1 MAVILPSSLQQDVQ
15 GSLPIIP
22 NNGNPGGAYNMPSPE
37 APVQEA
43 VPQDPYSWLKASP
56 YMEQVKAMLLGN
68 EERIRRSMFDIV
80 NPQEKQDWQMNM
92 VGGEMHVVPLNDY
105 GLPMR
110 EEDGDPFLSWP
121 LPNEAV
127 ELPQY
132 RPILP
137 GE

>member
-15 GSLPIIP
+15 NSLPILP
-22 NNGNPGGAYNMPSPE
+22 NNGNPGGAYNMAPSEGPS
-37 APVQEA
+37 QEA
-43 VPQDPYSWLKASP
+43 APQDPYAWLKSSS
-56 YMEQVKAMLLGN
+56 YMDQVQALLLGN
-68 EERIRRSMFDIV
+68 EERIRRSMFDVV
-80 NPQEKQDWQMNM
+80 NPQEKQDWQMNV

-110 EEDGDPFLSWP
+110 AEDDEPFLSWP
-121 LPNEAV
+121 LPNEAL

-132 RPILP
+132 VPILP